1 MTKVNC
7 SELNNGWYFCCEGH
21 AGYAPKGK
29 DIVCAGI
36 SALCTAL
43 VRRLE
48 EMSLAGMVHLTRCDI
63 ADGELTL
70 VAETE
75 EGAKMSELRLR
86 DTFATVLAGLD
97 ALEEDYADYIE
108 IG

>member
-7 SELNNGWYFCCEGH
+7 SELNNGWYFSCEGH
-21 AGYAPKGK
+21 AGYAPKGA

-36 SALCTAL
+36 SALCAAL

-48 EMSLAGMVHLTRCDI
+48 EMSLAGMVHLTQCEI
-63 ADGELTL
+63 ADGALT
-70 VAETE
+70 VEAQTE
-75 EGAKMSELRLR
+75 DGDKMSELRLR
-86 DTFATVLAGLD
+86 DTFDTVLAGLE
-97 ALEEDYADYIE
+97 ALEENYAGYVE